1 MRSNIRGF
9 GRGVL
14 LEILT
19 EITAKFNKILLI
31 EIKYLI
37 GLIKVGFSKVE
48 LILHLVKYVN
58 YLSYMCWSV
67 VCPRHKREPFL
78 KRNLY

>member
-19 EITAKFNKILLI
+19 EIAAKVTKILLI

-37 GLIKVGFSKVE
+37 GLMKVGFSKVE
-48 LILHLVKYVN
+48 LILHLVKYTK

-67 VCPRHKREPFL
+67 FCPLDISESHF
-78 KRNLY
+78 